1 AGRPARRVGQPHRRP
16 VDVHRPH
23 GGTRPRPGLG
33 DLVARPRGPGPGL
46 HARVGRRSGHPLAG
60 GDPVIWLTWRQFR
73 ASLAAVCVVLV
84 AACVWL
90 AVTGPDLARL
100 AHRNTDVYDLLT
112 TTDMLLF
119 DGGI

>member
-1 AGRPARRVGQPHRRP
+1 M
-16 VDVHRPH
+16 
-23 GGTRPRPGLG
+23 
-33 DLVARPRGPGPGL
+33 
-46 HARVGRRSGHPLAG
+46 
-60 GDPVIWLTWRQFR
+60 IWLTWRQLR

-119 DGGI
+119 DGGIALLAVVPALLGDDPWGHRY